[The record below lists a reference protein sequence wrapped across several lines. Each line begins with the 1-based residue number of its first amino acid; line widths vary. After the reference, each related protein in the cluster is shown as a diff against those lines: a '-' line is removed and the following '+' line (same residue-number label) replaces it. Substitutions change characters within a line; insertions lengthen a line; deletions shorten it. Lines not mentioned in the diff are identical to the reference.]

1 MKRISTVLSVLL
13 IATVLL
19 SACSFTMPQISK
31 TRPASP
37 TTEAQAAQAGQ
48 SPVSTATVV
57 PESDATPASFDSS
70 ALDAYQATLTQV
82 YERVNPSVVSIE
94 VVSRVTRQ
102 IPDLNLPDNFPD
114 LPGFSFPEQNQSEQQ
129 LQQGAGSGF
138 VWDKEGHII
147 TNNHVV
153 DGAEMINVT
162 FDDGTSLE
170 GKVIGTDK
178 NSDLAVVKVDK
189 GIVDLKPVELA
200 DSTKLKVGSLVMALG
215 NPFGLEGSFSVGVVS
230 ALGRSLTVDD
240 TSLTGSYSIP
250 DIIQTDAPINPGNS
264 GGVLVN
270 TKGQVVGVTT
280 AIESPVRANAGVG
293 FAVPSA
299 IVQKVVPAL
308 IQDGTYNYTYL
319 GLSGGTLTSDMAR
332 AMDLKETQRGIL
344 VNSIN
349 PNTPADKA
357 GLKGSTKETKIQGQT
372 VKVGGDVIIRI
383 DEQDLRRFE
392 DLVSYL
398 ASSTVVGQK
407 VTLDIIRDG
416 KEMQVEA
423 TLEARPETEKTAVP
437 EEEAI
442 KGTAWMGV
450 TLIELDKDILN
461 AMDLNTD
468 TKGVLV
474 TSIEKDGPADKAG
487 LQGGDKP
494 LKVNGSEIMVGGDI
508 VTAYDGDSIE
518 SIRDLRNKI
527 LRASP
532 GDEVTLTILRDGS
545 EKELK
550 LTLAARPAE

>member
-1 MKRISTVLSVLL
+1 MKKLSLMISTVL
-13 IATVLL
+13 IMTMLL

-31 TRPASP
+31 TRPAPATTDAETSGASTESVP
-37 TTEAQAAQAGQ
+37 TA
-48 SPVSTATVV
+48 SLV
-57 PESDATPASFDSS
+57 PESQDQAAPVNVD
-70 ALDAYQATLTQV
+70 ALDAYQATLTVV

-94 VVSRVTRQ
+94 VASRVSREM
-102 IPDLNLPDNFPD
+102 PDLELPYNFPD
-114 LPGFSFPEQNQSEQQ
+114 MPGFSIPDEEGSE
-129 LQQGAGSGF
+129 LPLRQGVGSGF
-138 VWDKEGHII
+138 VWDREGHIV

-162 FDDGTSLE
+162 FSDGTSLQ

-189 GIVDLKPVELA
+189 GIVDLQPIELA
-200 DSTKLKVGSLVMALG
+200 DSTKLKVGSLVMAIG

-230 ALGRSLTVDD
+230 ALGRSLTVEGGL
-240 TSLTGSYSIP
+240 LTGSFSIP

-270 TKGQVVGVTT
+270 TKGQVVGVPT

-299 IVQKVVPAL
+299 LVQKVVPAL
-308 IQDGTYNYTYL
+308 IQDGKYYYTYL

-344 VNSIN
+344 VNTIN

-357 GLKGSTKETKIQGQT
+357 GLKGSTKETKVQGQT

-383 DEQDLRRFE
+383 DGKDLRKFE

-416 KEMQVEA
+416 MEKQVEA
-423 TLEARPETEKTAVP
+423 ILEARPETEKTP
-437 EEEAI
+437 EPQEESI

-450 TLIELDKDILN
+450 TLIELNKDIIKE
-461 AMDLNTD
+461 MDLDDN

-487 LQGGDKP
+487 VQGGDMP
-494 LKVNGSEIMVGGDI
+494 LEVNGSEVMIGGD
-508 VTAYDGDSIE
+508 VLTAYNGEPIE
-518 SIRDLRNKI
+518 SIRDLRNRI
-527 LRASP
+527 LRANP
-532 GDEVTLTILRDGS
+532 GDEVTLTVLRAGS

-550 LTLAARPAE
+550 LTLEARTAE